1 MALNDTSRSALT
13 PQRSPVQ
20 FEHLGMRPTVH
31 ADSWVAPTA
40 VLSGHVTIGSGTRV
54 LHGAVLTAEHGAQLR
69 VGQHCVIMENAV
81 LRAAGRFPLTLGDRV
96 LVGPHA
102 YISGATIGS
111 RCFIATGAMVFNG
124 AEIGEGSVL
133 ALDAKA
139 HIATRLP
146 PGSFVPIGFIAA
158 GESGRILSPAEAPTA
173 HEIVD
178 AIGFTKYVF
187 GWEPGS
193 GNLAE
198 RYARAL
204 GEYVEDRPVL
214 EG

>member
-1 MALNDTSRSALT
+1 MPLVRPALT
-13 PQRSPVQ
+13 PQRSSVR
-20 FEHLGMRPTVH
+20 FEHLGMRPAVH

-40 VLSGHVTIGSGTRV
+40 VLSGNVTIGSGTRI

-102 YISGATIGS
+102 YVSGATIGS

-133 ALDAKA
+133 ALGAKA
-139 HIATRLP
+139 HIATRLAR
-146 PGSFVPIGFIAA
+146 GSFVPIGFIAA
-158 GESGRILSPAEAPTA
+158 GESGRVLSPAEAPTA
-173 HEIVD
+173 HQIFD
-178 AIGFTKYVF
+178 AIGFTKYMF

-204 GEYVEDRPVL
+204 GEHLEDRPVL
-214 EG
+214 DG

>member
-1 MALNDTSRSALT
+1 MPLVRRALS
-13 PQRSPVQ
+13 PQRSPV
-20 FEHLGMRPTVH
+20 H
-31 ADSWVAPTA
+31 
-40 VLSGHVTIGSGTRV
+40 
-54 LHGAVLTAEHGAQLR
+54 
-69 VGQHCVIMENAV
+69 AV

-102 YISGATIGS
+102 YVSGATIGS

-146 PGSFVPIGFIAA
+146 RGSFVPIGFIAV
-158 GESGRILSPAEAPTA
+158 GESGRILSPAEASTA

-178 AIGFTKYVF
+178 AVGLTKYVF

-204 GEYVEDRPVL
+204 GEYLEDRAIV